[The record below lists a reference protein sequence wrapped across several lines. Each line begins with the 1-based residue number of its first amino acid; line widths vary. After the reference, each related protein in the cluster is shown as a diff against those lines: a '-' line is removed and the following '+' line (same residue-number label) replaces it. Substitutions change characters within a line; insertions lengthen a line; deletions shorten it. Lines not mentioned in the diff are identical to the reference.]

1 MEPKTAIPLDT
12 PARAGCNLAAA
23 KEERRDGAEASV
35 APGKKRGFAVL
46 AKLSQKITL

>member
-1 MEPKTAIPLDT
+1 MKPKTDIPLDT
-12 PARAGCNLAAA
+12 HAKAACNLAAA

-35 APGKKRGFAVL
+35 APCKKRGFAVL